1 MSERADGVHPETKV
15 ERRRRLLGELFA
27 DFEAR
32 GVGVSV
38 AENLSR
44 EELYG
49 RGRARAEIAET
60 EAKRRGDVRRVA
72 GGAGDR

>member
-1 MSERADGVHPETKV
+1 MNEHAGRVRSETKV
-15 ERRRRLLGELFA
+15 ERRLRLLRELFG

-44 EELYG
+44 EELYD
-49 RGRARAEIAET
+49 RGCALAEIAET
-60 EAKRRGDVRRVA
+60 
-72 GGAGDR
+72 